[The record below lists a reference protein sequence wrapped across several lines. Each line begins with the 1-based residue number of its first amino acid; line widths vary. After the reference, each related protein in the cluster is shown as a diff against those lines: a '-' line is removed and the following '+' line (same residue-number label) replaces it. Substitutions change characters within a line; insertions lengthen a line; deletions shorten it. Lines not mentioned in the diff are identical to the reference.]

1 MGQISFSKLKAA
13 LEITGRLVR
22 GGGALLSVLLLAFH
36 WVASPPAAAQAPAR
50 SDSAYP
56 SRPIKLI
63 VPYSPGGSTDLTAR
77 TVAQKLSESLGQ
89 PVVVEN
95 RPGANGNLGA
105 EIVAKSAPD
114 GYTLLLAERGAMT
127 INPSLYR
134 SLPFDSVRDFEY
146 IGIATFSAYV
156 LVIKPALP
164 ARTFAEFVQYARSK
178 PGAIDYASQ
187 GIGSMTHMNAE
198 TLNSNL
204 NIKLTHVPYKGAGP
218 ATAAVFAGEVGMT
231 LASVPAVLGFVRDG
245 RIRALAIGSTG
256 RSPLLPDVP
265 TFAEAGGGADTVVP
279 TYSGFA
285 APAGTPRAIVAKL
298 NAEIRRALG
307 QRDVAERLVGAG
319 LEPRGSSPEEMTEL
333 IKRDLERFAKL
344 VKAIGI
350 KPE

>member
-1 MGQISFSKLKAA
+1 MRQLVSEVQAA
-13 LEITGRLVR
+13 LETARHLVR
-22 GGGALLSVLLLAFH
+22 GGGALLAVLLLAVQ
-36 WVASPPAAAQAPAR
+36 WVASPPAAAQEPAR
-50 SDSAYP
+50 SDAAYP

-89 PVVVEN
+89 PVLVEN
-95 RPGANGNLGA
+95 RPGANGSLGA
-105 EIVAKSAPD
+105 GIVAKSAPD

-146 IGIATFSAYV
+146 IGIATFGAYV
-156 LVIKPALP
+156 LVINPELP
-164 ARTFAEFVQYARSK
+164 ARTFAEFVQFAMSK
-178 PGAIDYASQ
+178 PGAIFYGSQ
-187 GIGSMTHMNAE
+187 GIGSMTHLNAE

-204 NIKLTHVPYKGAGP
+204 NIKLMHVPYKGAVP
-218 ATAAVFAGEVGMT
+218 ATAAVLAGEVGMT
-231 LASVPAVLGFVRDG
+231 LSSVPAVLGFVRDG

-319 LEPRGSSPEEMTEL
+319 LDPSGSSPEEMTEL
-333 IKRDLERFAKL
+333 IKRDLDRFARL

>member
-1 MGQISFSKLKAA
+1 MRQLVSGVEVA
-13 LEITGRLVR
+13 LETAKRLVR
-22 GGGALLSVLLLAFH
+22 GGGTVLSVLLLAVQ

-56 SRPIKLI
+56 GRPIKLI

-77 TVAQKLSESLGQ
+77 TVAQKLSESLGH

-105 EIVAKSAPD
+105 GIVAKSAPD

-146 IGIATFSAYV
+146 IGIATFGAYV
-156 LVIKPALP
+156 LVINPALP
-164 ARTFAEFVQYARSK
+164 GRTFAEFVQYARSK

-218 ATAAVFAGEVGMT
+218 ATAAARQRRRC
-231 LASVPAVLGFVRDG
+231 SPVRW
-245 RIRALAIGSTG
+245 A
-256 RSPLLPDVP
+256 
-265 TFAEAGGGADTVVP
+265 
-279 TYSGFA
+279 
-285 APAGTPRAIVAKL
+285 
-298 NAEIRRALG
+298 
-307 QRDVAERLVGAG
+307 
-319 LEPRGSSPEEMTEL
+319 
-333 IKRDLERFAKL
+333 
-344 VKAIGI
+344 
-350 KPE
+350 